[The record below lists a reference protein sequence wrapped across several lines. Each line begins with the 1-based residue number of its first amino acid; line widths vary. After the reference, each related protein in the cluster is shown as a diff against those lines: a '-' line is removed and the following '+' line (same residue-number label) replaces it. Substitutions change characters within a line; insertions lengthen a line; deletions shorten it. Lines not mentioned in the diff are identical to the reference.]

1 MPQLV
6 GKTIVIV
13 GGTDGLGLSAAR
25 ACIQAGAKV
34 VAVGRP
40 DQAAKNAELELA
52 ADARVLTGDATDPAL
67 SEKAIREAIN
77 TFGGFDGLYHVAGG
91 SGRSSGDGPLHEV
104 TDGGIEATLNLNLKS
119 LIYSNRAAAR
129 AFTESGRPGA
139 VLNMAS
145 VLGSRPSPAFFA
157 THVYAAAKAGIVGF
171 TRSCAA
177 YYAPKRIRFNVVS
190 PGLVD
195 TPMAKRAAGDD
206 TIQAFIKTKQPL
218 DGGRIGKPT
227 DLDAAVVYLLSDDS
241 VFVTGQELAIDGG
254 WGISDGQVSK

>member
-1 MPQLV
+1 LV

-25 ACIQAGAKV
+25 ACVQAGAKV

-40 DQAAKNAELELA
+40 DQAAHNAEKELA
-52 ADARVLTGDATDPAL
+52 DSGRVLTGDAAEPGLADH
-67 SEKAIREAIN
+67 AIAEAMN

-91 SGRSSGDGPLHEV
+91 SGRSQGDGPLHEV
-104 TDGGIEATLNLNLKS
+104 TDAGIEATFSLNLKS
-119 LIYSNRAAAR
+119 LIYSNRAAVR
-129 AFTESGRPGA
+129 AFIRAGRPGA

-157 THVYAAAKAGIVGF
+157 TQVYAAAKAGIVGF

-177 YYAPKRIRFNVVS
+177 YYAPQNIRFNVVS

-195 TPMAKRAAGDD
+195 TPMARRAAGDD
-206 TIQAFIKTKQPL
+206 AIQAFIKTKQPL

-241 VFVTGQELAIDGG
+241 AFVTGQELAIDGG
-254 WGISDGQVSK
+254 WGVSDGQVPR